1 MTWRTVAK
9 RLVPV
14 LGALALAAALAGH
27 PRLVGPLVALSEA
40 VAALAVDKQS
50 SSSSSTAIPEPPV
63 LTE

>member
-1 MTWRTVAK
+1 MTWRTAAK

-27 PRLVGPLVALSEA
+27 PQLVGPLAALSEA
-40 VAALAVDKQS
+40 VAALAVDKPS
-50 SSSSSTAIPEPPV
+50 SSSSSTATPVPPG